1 MTRVF
6 VAVGE
11 IIYLKIVF
19 TKILNVTRANERATL
34 VLNVRRRS
42 LPSPQLKVNLSH
54 RKLSKAREKKD
65 SRIKRLGT
73 ESGSESEASNSSHY
87 ESSGDEYHR
96 DWPMFSVSNKF
107 LKKEI
112 R

>member
-19 TKILNVTRANERATL
+19 TKILSVTRANERATL
-34 VLNVRRRS
+34 VLNV
-42 LPSPQLKVNLSH
+42 QLKVNLSH

>member
-19 TKILNVTRANERATL
+19 TKILSVTRANERATL
-34 VLNVRRRS
+34 VLNV
-42 LPSPQLKVNLSH
+42 QLKVNLSH

-96 DWPMFSVSNKF
+96 DWPMFSLINKF